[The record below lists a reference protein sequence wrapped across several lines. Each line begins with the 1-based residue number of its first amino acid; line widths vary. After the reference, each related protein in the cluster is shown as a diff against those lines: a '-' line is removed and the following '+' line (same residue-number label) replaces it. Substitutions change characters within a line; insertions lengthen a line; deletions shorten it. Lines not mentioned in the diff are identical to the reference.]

1 MDDCDQCCRLCS
13 SAVRP
18 SICRFSYPPMKIIVM
33 VSSEAEAFNC
43 TLDDKEERRK
53 DKLTYNTGK
62 NGCLLEKLFH
72 ESSQRGRNESYLR
85 VSKL

>member
-1 MDDCDQCCRLCS
+1 MTVINVVVFVRRRSGQVF
-13 SAVRP
+13 AV
-18 SICRFSYPPMKIIVM
+18 SYPPMKIIVM